1 VAPAIEPLL
10 PGDDQLDRE
19 RVIEVEADVGAIWL
33 EREAELLTP
42 TVLEEG
48 AWAPDTI
55 SLMRRVLRPGMTFV
69 DAGANVGYHSVLAS
83 KLVGQGGRVVCIEV
97 DPANIAILRANLWKN
112 GCTNAQVLPVAAWS
126 ARTELKLRRA
136 PEGGAASTVSSGDG
150 SGEYRIVPAFRLDE
164 LIEGPVHYL
173 KVDCEGTDHVVING
187 ASGLFDANPE
197 MIATVEFVPDNPSHT
212 GDTPREILDTYQG
225 LELRPYRLSHWGRM
239 RPTSYGRLAR
249 SGSRKR
255 LVVYDFV
262 LTRTRQT
269 RRVLAYFLAEW
280 VFPKRL
286 VERLLKLGGDLL
298 EHVPARIR
306 PRIRRRD
313 RRSGG

>member
-1 VAPAIEPLL
+1 VQPTIEPLL

-19 RVIEVEADVGAIWL
+19 HVIEVEADVGAIWL
-33 EREAELLTP
+33 ERGAALLTP
-42 TVLEEG
+42 TVIEKG

-83 KLVGQGGRVVCIEV
+83 KLVGPRGRVVCIEV
-97 DPANIAILRANLWKN
+97 DPANIAILRANLWKH
-112 GCTNAQVLPVAAWS
+112 GCTNAEVLPVAAWS
-126 ARTELKLRRA
+126 EQTELELRGA

-150 SGEYRIVPAFRLDE
+150 SGECRIVPAFRLDE
-164 LIEGPVHYL
+164 LIAGRVHYL
-173 KVDCEGTDHVVING
+173 KVDCEGTDHVVISG
-187 ASGLFDANPE
+187 AARLFDANPE
-197 MIATVEFVPDNPSHT
+197 MIATVEFVPDNTSHT
-212 GDTPREILDTYQG
+212 GDTPREILDTYKG
-225 LELRPYRLSHWGRM
+225 LRLRPYRLSYWGRL
-239 RPTSYGRLAR
+239 RPTSYERLAR
-249 SGSRKR
+249 SGSKNR

-262 LTRTRQT
+262 LTRSRQT

-313 RRSGG
+313 RRRGE

>member
-97 DPANIAILRANLWKN
+97 D
-112 GCTNAQVLPVAAWS
+112 PVAAWS

-212 GDTPREILDTYQG
+212 GDTPREILDTYQE

-239 RPTSYGRLAR
+239 RPTSYARLAR